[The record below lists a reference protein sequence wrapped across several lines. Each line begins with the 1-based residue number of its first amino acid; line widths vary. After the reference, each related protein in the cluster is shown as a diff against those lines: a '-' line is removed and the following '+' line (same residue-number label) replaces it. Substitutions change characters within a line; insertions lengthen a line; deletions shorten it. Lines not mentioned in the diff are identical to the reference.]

1 MNLVEALNSDYTPL
15 AGRDMDALIDNIA
28 WMISTHTPLAG
39 RDPSPWMKYS
49 PVFFI
54 STHTPLAGRDPSV
67 YTLLYIKVGFLL
79 TRPSRGAT
87 VQGSSRFSCP

>member
-39 RDPSPWMKYS
+39 RDRKILL
-49 PVFFI
+49 FI
-54 STHTPLAGRDPSV
+54 MQP
-67 YTLLYIKVGFLL
+67 
-79 TRPSRGAT
+79 RPYLDKR
-87 VQGSSRFSCP
+87 RK